1 MSAKKSSKK
10 TTKQPEKKVTTKKAT
25 TKTASAQQAKAA
37 PSNLVDDARA
47 EAVGHQEAGR
57 WAEAAE
63 AWTRV
68 ANTAS
73 TRVERI
79 KATGY
84 AAAAKVRATAKATSL
99 DEALANNPTAATN
112 AASWDNALPE
122 PGYVEPADEGEGEE
136 AEGEGQ
142 AEDDEDDEDGQDD
155 DEDTGEANASL
166 ASPAPDGQK
175 PPATPRPRDPRLPPV
190 GTVIIKQDRHG
201 AERAR
206 CTVMDA
212 GIEYNGTAY
221 KSLSAAAM
229 AAAKDLN
236 LGGTTQDGFA
246 FWKLKKPSARAAAA
260 KDPVD
265 WLGKAWDRYRE
276 RAASSVKIG
285 EADEARAKVRDT
297 IQQHLDELNQIAA
310 QLT

>member
-10 TTKQPEKKVTTKKAT
+10 TTKQPEKKVTTKKAS
-25 TKTASAQQAKAA
+25 KSAKQAKAEA
-37 PSNLVDDARA
+37 SNLVDDARA

-57 WAEAAE
+57 WAEAAD

-99 DEALANNPTAATN
+99 DEALADNPTAATN
-112 AASWDNALPE
+112 AASWDQALPE
-122 PGYVEPADEGEGEE
+122 PGYVEPAGEGEE
-136 AEGEGQ
+136 GEDEGEDDP
-142 AEDDEDDEDGQDD
+142 EDA
-155 DEDTGEANASL
+155 GEADATT
-166 ASPAPDGQK
+166 ASPAPEAQK
-175 PPATPRPRDPRLPPV
+175 PAATPRPRDPRLPPV

-212 GIEYNGTAY
+212 GIEYNGTTY

-246 FWKLKKPSARAAAA
+246 FWKLKKPAARVAAA

-276 RAASSVKIG
+276 RAANSVKTDG
-285 EADEARAKVRDT
+285 AHEDRAKVRDT
-297 IQQHLDELNQIAA
+297 LQQHLDELNQIAA
-310 QLT
+310 QLA

>member
-10 TTKQPEKKVTTKKAT
+10 TAKQTEKKVTTKKSSPPKPKAQ
-25 TKTASAQQAKAA
+25 AST
-37 PSNLVDDARA
+37 LVDEART
-47 EAVGHQEAGR
+47 EAIGHQEAGR

-63 AWTRV
+63 AWARV
-68 ANTAS
+68 ANAAS

-84 AAAAKVRATAKATSL
+84 AAAAKVRATAKAASL
-99 DEALANNPTAATN
+99 DEALADNPTAAAN
-112 AASWDNALPE
+112 AASWDEALPE
-122 PGYVEPADEGEGEE
+122 PGEVEPAGEGE
-136 AEGEGQ
+136 ADEGSI
-142 AEDDEDDEDGQDD
+142 DEEQDD
-155 DEDTGEANASL
+155 DEDAGEADATTATPAPEAQKTP
-166 ASPAPDGQK
+166 ASPR
-175 PPATPRPRDPRLPPV
+175 TRDPRLPPV

-206 CTVMDA
+206 CTVVDA
-212 GIEYNGTAY
+212 GIEYNGTTY

-246 FWKLKKPSARAAAA
+246 FWKLKKPAARPAAA

-276 RAASSVKIG
+276 RAASSVKIAG
-285 EADEARAKVRDT
+285 ADEDRVKVRDT
-297 IQQHLDELNQIAA
+297 LQQHLDELNQIAA
-310 QLT
+310 QLG

>member
-10 TTKQPEKKVTTKKAT
+10 TTKQPAKKSTAKKEPSAKTK
-25 TKTASAQQAKAA
+25 AQD
-37 PSNLVDDARA
+37 SNPA
-47 EAVGHQEAGR
+47 EESRSEAIAHEGAGR
-57 WAEAAE
+57 WGEAAE

-79 KATGY
+79 KAAGS
-84 AAAAKVRATAKATSL
+84 AAAAKVRAGAKAASL
-99 DEALANNPTAATN
+99 DAALHDNPTAATN
-112 AASWDNALPE
+112 TASWDNALPA
-122 PGYVEPADEGEGEE
+122 PGDVAPVGEEEDDDEGEEE
-136 AEGEGQ
+136 
-142 AEDDEDDEDGQDD
+142 DEETDASTSGS
-155 DEDTGEANASL
+155 EAMAATTNAPK
-166 ASPAPDGQK
+166 AQGAP
-175 PPATPRPRDPRLPPV
+175 PTPRTRDPRLPPV

-206 CTVMDA
+206 CTVMEA
-212 GIEYNGTAY
+212 GIEYNGTTY

-229 AAAKDLN
+229 AAAKDLS

-246 FWKLKKPSARAAAA
+246 FWKLKKPAARPAAA

-276 RAASSVKIG
+276 RAASSVKIAG
-285 EADEARAKVRDT
+285 ADEDRVKVRDT
-297 IQQHLDELNQIAA
+297 LQQHLDELNQIAA
-310 QLT
+310 QLA